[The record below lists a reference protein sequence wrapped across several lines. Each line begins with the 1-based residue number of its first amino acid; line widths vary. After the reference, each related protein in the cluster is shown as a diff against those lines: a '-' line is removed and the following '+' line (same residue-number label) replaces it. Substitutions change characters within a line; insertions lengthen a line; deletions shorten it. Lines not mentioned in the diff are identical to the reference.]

1 MYLWACFLSPPALEW
16 KLLEQGLVL
25 SSLYLDLSLV
35 FHTYLLNE
43 WINGL
48 SFWLILL
55 GPTLMPSTQEEDNRS
70 QFHNINHFHR
80 GTQELNILFS
90 VDRLKWLMQVES
102 CYSRRWNAWPTD
114 SRSWTG
120 NSTFASQGVC
130 KDWDGV
136 WAIVFQGGNVPDAD
150 KESLIHR

>member
-90 VDRLKWLMQVES
+90 VDRLKWLMQVER
-102 CYSRRWNAWPTD
+102 CYARNWNAWPSD
-114 SRSWTG
+114 SRRSTS
-120 NSTFASQGVC
+120 NSTSAPQGVC
-130 KDWDGV
+130 RPGGGICIMFW
-136 WAIVFQGGNVPDAD
+136 GGNVGVTD
-150 KESLIHR
+150 KDLLISR